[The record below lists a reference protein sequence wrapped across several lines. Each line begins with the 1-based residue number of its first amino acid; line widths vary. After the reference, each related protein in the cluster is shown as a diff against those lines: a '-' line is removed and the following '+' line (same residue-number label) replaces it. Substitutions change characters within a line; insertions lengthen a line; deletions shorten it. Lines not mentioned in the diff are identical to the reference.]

1 MSSKV
6 KFFLATF
13 AIVCFLVSMSTGFLY
28 LLNLHSTIGNLL
40 GFSGLM
46 LTSLSVIWILPKY
59 LRLLI
64 ESFESYGE
72 DMKNSVLKSSK
83 KEKIESVTKSFLM
96 MMLLALTSFQLQSCT
111 MVEPGH
117 VGIVVNKMG
126 SDRGVEE
133 YPQETGLVWYNP
145 ITSRVFEY
153 PTYVQ
158 TVVWTKSVTEGNPVN
173 EEMSFNTRD
182 GMVMTGDVSLSY
194 SIVAPFVPK
203 FYVKFRSDQL
213 STFTHG
219 FLRNQARDKF
229 AEVASVYSV
238 EEVYGEK
245 KETFLKEVKSR
256 LNKELS
262 QIGVVIEQFGFVG
275 APRPPENVVAA
286 INMKIAATQKAMQI
300 ENELRQ
306 SQAEALKVIAKAE
319 GEAKARMAAAHG
331 EAMSAVALA
340 EGEATATMARAEAT
354 AKSNELISRS
364 ISDKALEWKR
374 LALQEQAIS
383 RWNGARPQIEGASS
397 NGIMFQLPAAK

>member
-1 MSSKV
+1 MKSKLFSMV
-6 KFFLATF
+6 SFFVFMMT
-13 AIVCFLVSMSTGFLY
+13 FLY
-28 LLNLHSTIGNLL
+28 AQG
-40 GFSGLM
+40 
-46 LTSLSVIWILPKY
+46 
-59 LRLLI
+59 
-64 ESFESYGE
+64 
-72 DMKNSVLKSSK
+72 
-83 KEKIESVTKSFLM
+83 
-96 MMLLALTSFQLQSCT
+96 CT
-111 MVEPGH
+111 MVEPGS

-126 SDRGVEE
+126 SDRGVENI
-133 YPQETGLVWYNP
+133 PQETGLVWYNP
-145 ITSRVFEY
+145 ISQTVFEY
-153 PTYVQ
+153 PVFVQ
-158 TVVWTKSVTEGNPVN
+158 TVVWTKSPTEGSPLN
-173 EEMSFNTRD
+173 EEVSFNTKD

-194 SIVAPFVPK
+194 SIKPDYVPK
-203 FYVKFRSDQL
+203 FYVKFRSDNL

-229 AEVASVYSV
+229 SEVASIYSV
-238 EEVYGEK
+238 EEVYGAK
-245 KETFLKEVKSR
+245 KETFLKEVKHR
-256 LNKELS
+256 LNSELS
-262 QIGVVIEQFGFVG
+262 GVGVVIEQFGFIG

-319 GEAKARMAAAHG
+319 GEAKARLATAQG

-383 RWNGARPQIEGASS
+383 RWNGARPQIEGAGS
-397 NGIMFQLPAAK
+397 NGIMFQLPVAK